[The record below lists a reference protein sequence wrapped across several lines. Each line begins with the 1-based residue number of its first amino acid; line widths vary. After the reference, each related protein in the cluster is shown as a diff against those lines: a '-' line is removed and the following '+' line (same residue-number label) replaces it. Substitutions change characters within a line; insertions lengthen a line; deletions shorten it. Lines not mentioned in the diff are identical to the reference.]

1 MKKIYTW
8 AAQPAN
14 RTLTVD
20 DLKKAKGKKKF
31 TQVTANTIDEAEAAE
46 KAGFDMI
53 ICNACLLYTSP
64 SPRDLS
70 TSRMPSSA

>member
-14 RTLTVD
+14 RSLTVD

-31 TQVTANTIDEAEAAE
+31 TQVTANTLDEAEAAE
-46 KAGFDMI
+46 KA
-53 ICNACLLYTSP
+53 
-64 SPRDLS
+64 
-70 TSRMPSSA
+70 